1 MFDKTKTYQLGFGG
15 VDPPYPEHGSLKV
28 EHKVFGHHASW
39 RLIVFVD
46 AEGHFEV
53 LVASTKRWLVEA
65 AYEAAKGRPLS
76 ELAEKF
82 DELSTSDLPSAKD
95 GGNT

>member
-1 MFDKTKTYQLGFGG
+1 MNPKVKSQRSKDNVLRLMFLQPAGFT
-15 VDPPYPEHGSLKV
+15 L
-28 EHKVFGHHASW
+28 
-39 RLIVFVD
+39 L
-46 AEGHFEV
+46 EV